1 MHRKTGSF
9 LIFAALLTT
18 GAAFAQTA
26 PGLQQVETDQGTE
39 LQWGQRPSF
48 HVTTHQ
54 VDDLR
59 LVPIEGSRRFSVVWT
74 ETDDRGAT
82 SSHYAISLDGRTFA
96 TVRET
101 SYEIMMRRDRFDPL
115 DRAPAFRNSVSGPG
129 GDVYLVQFATQV
141 LEEYRDALESRGAS
155 VYGFVSNH
163 THLVRMDA
171 GTRQA
176 VEALP
181 FVRWVGPYHP
191 EFRLE
196 EELLAGLA
204 TGDLGEAKYNVMVF
218 ERGLDQKALVA
229 QKIAA
234 IGGTPD
240 EVLPDGFLL
249 EATLSAEGLAIVAGF
264 DEVQW
269 IDRWSAPETDMNI
282 SRNFGGANYVEGMA
296 GFKGEG
302 VRAEVSDSGGIYSN
316 NPEFQTN
323 NPTAGM
329 PGIILHGGVG
339 GGSHG
344 TSCFGIN
351 FAHGV
356 SANAR
361 GIVPWAQ
368 GIGAGSKSGATRYT
382 HTAQLVNPTLVYQ
395 AVYQSNSWGNSQT
408 QQYTS
413 ASFELDDIIF
423 INDIVICQSQSN
435 TGNKN
440 SRPQAWAKNIVAV
453 GGIKHKNTLTRADDQ
468 WTGGGSIGPAADGR
482 LKPDLSNFY
491 DNIFT
496 TSSASGYTFS
506 FGGTS
511 GATPITAGHFGLF
524 FQMWHA
530 GIFGNPTSATVFES
544 RPHSTTAKAMLI
556 NTANSYNFSGTGHDL
571 TRVHQGWG
579 TADVQKMYDDRA
591 KTFIVNE
598 TDVLAPLDVKSYG
611 VVVNP
616 GEPELKV
623 TMVYLDRP
631 GTVSA
636 AQHRQN
642 DLSLL
647 VTSPSGATYWGN
659 AGLAEGNWS
668 VAGTV
673 PNTKDTVENVFIDA
687 PETGTWTVDVIGAEI
702 VVDTHVETMELDADY
717 ALVVR
722 GHGGIVPPCKENI
735 TTYCTAKP
743 GLTCGTPAIST
754 FGSPSST
761 STSAFLILAG
771 PARTNRSG
779 ILLYSDAGRDAQP
792 FSGGTLCIKT
802 PLKRSVAVNSGGVGT
817 CDGEFGLDM
826 NAFAQ
831 GTLGGNPAAFLTT
844 PGTQI
849 NCQWWGR
856 DTLSGAFLSDGLE
869 YTLCN

>member
-9 LIFAALLTT
+9 LLFAALCTT
-18 GAAFAQTA
+18 GTAFAQTA
-26 PGLQQVETDQGTE
+26 PGLQQLETGQGTE

-48 HVTTHQ
+48 HVTPNQ
-54 VDDLR
+54 VSDLR
-59 LVPIEGSRRFSVVWT
+59 LVPIEGSRKFSVVWN

-101 SYEIMMRRDRFDPL
+101 SYEIMMRRTSFDPL
-115 DRAPAFRNSVSGPG
+115 DRVPSFQGSVTGPG
-129 GDVYLVQFATQV
+129 GDVYFVQFATQV
-141 LEEYRDALESRGAS
+141 LEEYRDAVEALGAS

-171 GTRQA
+171 ATSQA
-176 VEALP
+176 VQALP

-204 TGDLGEAKYNVMVF
+204 TGNLGEAKYNVMVF

-229 QKIAA
+229 QKIVS
-234 IGGTPD
+234 IGGAHD
-240 EVLPDGFLL
+240 ELRPEGFLI
-249 EATLSAEGLAIVAGF
+249 EATLSAEELAIVAGF

-269 IDRWSAPETDMNI
+269 IDRWSEPETDMNI
-282 SRNFGGANYVEGMA
+282 ARNFGGANYVETMA
-296 GFKGEG
+296 GYRGEG
-302 VRAEVSDSGGIYSN
+302 VRAEVSDSGGIYTG
-316 NPEFQTN
+316 NPEFQAN
-323 NPTAGM
+323 NPIAGM
-329 PGIILHGGVG
+329 PGIILHGSVS

-344 TSCFGIN
+344 TSCYGIN
-351 FAHGV
+351 FAHGI

-361 GIVPWAQ
+361 GMAPWAQ
-368 GIGAGSKSGATRYT
+368 GIGALAKDGGIRYT
-382 HTAQLVNPTLVYQ
+382 HTAQLVNPSLIYQ
-395 AVYQSNSWGNSQT
+395 AVYQSNSWGSSRT
-408 QQYTS
+408 TQYTS
-413 ASFELDDIIF
+413 KSFELDDIIF

-435 TGNKN
+435 AGNQQ

-453 GGIKHKNTLTRADDQ
+453 GGIKHKNTLTRSDDQ
-468 WTGGGSIGPAADGR
+468 WTFGGSIGPAADGR
-482 LKPDLSNFY
+482 IKPDLAHFY

-496 TSSASGYTFS
+496 TSSASGYTSS

-511 GATPITAGHFGLF
+511 GATPITAGHFALF

-530 GIFGNPTSATVFES
+530 GIFGNPTGTTVFDS

-556 NTANSYNFSGTGHDL
+556 NTANSYNFSGLNHDL
-571 TRVHQGWG
+571 TRTHQGWG
-579 TADVQKMYDDRA
+579 TADLQKMYDDRN
-591 KTFIVNE
+591 KTFIIDE
-598 TDVLAPLDVKSYG
+598 TEVLAPLDVKSYG

-623 TMVYLDRP
+623 TMVYLDEP

-636 AQHRQN
+636 AQHRKN

-647 VTSPSGATYWGN
+647 VTAPGGTTYWGN
-659 AGLAEGNWS
+659 AGLREGNWS
-668 VAGTV
+668 VAGST
-673 PNTKDTVENVFIDA
+673 PNTKDTVENVFIQD
-687 PETGTWTVDVIGAEI
+687 PTPGTWTVDVIGAEI
-702 VVDTHVETMELDADY
+702 VVDTHVETTALDADF

-722 GHGGIVPPCKENI
+722 GHGGIVPPCKENL

-743 GLTCGTPAIST
+743 GLTCGTPAISS
-754 FGSPSST
+754 FGSPSSS
-761 STSAFLILAG
+761 STSPFFILAG

-802 PLKRSVAVNSGGVGT
+802 PLKRSVAVNSGGTGT
-817 CDGEFGLDM
+817 CDGEFGIDM

-831 GTLGGNPAAFLTT
+831 GNLGGNPAAFLTT